1 MINSKGQS
9 SKPIFLITMAFISLL
24 LLGIAS
30 GTQTYT
36 SDYVKKQTV
45 DLRTERI
52 ANAAFTLNAVP
63 TGHIEIA
70 MSDYSFKYDS
80 GEVFVKYQDEE
91 GSVPLEDVSVD
102 DVDGPNSYT
111 EVESVL
117 CIQKEGSQMD
127 MTPGEC

>member
-9 SKPIFLITMAFISLL
+9 SKPIFLIAMAFTALL

-52 ANAAFTLNAVP
+52 ANAAFALNSVP
-63 TGHIEIA
+63 TGHIEIS
-70 MSDYSFKYDS
+70 MSDYSFKYES
-80 GEVFVKYQDEE
+80 GEVFVKYQEEE
-91 GSVPLEDVSVD
+91 GSVPLEDISVN
-102 DVDGPNSYT
+102 DVDGPSSYT
-111 EVESVL
+111 EVEAVL
-117 CIQKEGSQMD
+117 CLEKEGSQMD
-127 MTPGEC
+127 MTVGGC

>member
-9 SKPIFLITMAFISLL
+9 SKPIFLITMAFITLL

-52 ANAAFTLNAVP
+52 ANAAFALNSVP
-63 TGHIEIA
+63 KGHIEIA
-70 MSDYSFKYDS
+70 MSDYSFKYES
-80 GEVFVKYQDEE
+80 GEVFVKYQEEE
-91 GSVPLEDVSVD
+91 GSIPLEDISVD

-117 CIQKEGSQMD
+117 CIEKNRYQMN
-127 MTPGEC
+127 MTVGGC